1 MRRYLLLFAFLTLPF
16 FGAGQEVKWLKFEK
30 AIVLNEKE
38 PRPFLVDFYTVW
50 CGPCRMM
57 NKRTFGDPIIAE
69 YINEHFYPI
78 KFNAEGKDSVKLS
91 GQIFINPDYDP
102 KRSRSR
108 NGTHQLTR
116 AMASVNGRIAYP
128 TVVYLNERM
137 EIITP
142 IQGYIQ
148 AAEMEPI
155 LHFIA
160 EEAYADQE
168 YQAFRATFKGSF

>member
-1 MRRYLLLFAFLTLPF
+1 MRQYLLFFAFLILPF
-16 FGAGQEVKWLKFEK
+16 LSSGQEVQWLKFEE
-30 AIVLNEKE
+30 AVQLNEKE

-57 NKRTFGDPIIAE
+57 NKRTFGDPIIAQ
-69 YINEHFYPI
+69 YINEKFYPI
-78 KFNAEGKDSVKLS
+78 KFNAEGRDSVRLAD
-91 GQIFINPDYDP
+91 QLFFNPDYDP

-108 NGTHQLTR
+108 NSTHQLTR

-128 TVVYLNERM
+128 TVVYLNEHI

-142 IQGYIQ
+142 VQGYIQ

-160 EEAYADQE
+160 EGAYADQE
-168 YQAFRATFKGSF
+168 YQTFRTSFKGSF